1 MSFYYSFISELILL
15 RKKAQCLFPGNKKNK
30 NFSIRTVVICLHFEH
45 VNSLN
50 TWMPKVQFAY
60 KCRQCLWSI
69 CYRITH
75 TTACW
80 PYVLCF

>member
-50 TWMPKVQFAY
+50 T
-60 KCRQCLWSI
+60 
-69 CYRITH
+69 
-75 TTACW
+75 
-80 PYVLCF
+80 